1 MKEDFNTHRE
11 RANAIIDLSV
21 SMLQE
26 GGDKDSDL
34 NYLYFLKDDIK
45 KKIRKVRR
53 ANRKV
58 EAARKLGEE
67 IRANLAEKK
76 AN

>member
-1 MKEDFNTHRE
+1 MKEDFNHHRE

-53 ANRKV
+53 ANRKA
-58 EAARKLGEE
+58 EAK
-67 IRANLAEKK
+67 RAQS
-76 AN
+76 